1 MLIALE
7 VEDYDDGVNLS
18 GTQLQSS
25 SSSSSSSQVLFDELS
40 VAQRQRPKRGRSSQG
55 TILCADFVKEDFI
68 RRLLGCSKQQGPR

>member
-7 VEDYDDGVNLS
+7 VEDYDDDVNLS

-25 SSSSSSSQVLFDELS
+25 SRSSSQVLFDELS

-55 TILCADFVKEDFI
+55 ILCADFVKEDFI
-68 RRLLGCSKQQGPR
+68 KRLLGCSKQQGPR